1 MTTFAKAFLTVGL
14 VAIAAGPASAQ
25 QGRGGFGGGGF
36 GGAMLLTNKGVQKE
50 MKLTDEQAE
59 KVQTFAREFG
69 AKTREEYQGVTELP
83 EGERREK
90 MQELGKTRAA
100 ALHKGLAEI
109 LKPEQHK
116 RFEQIELQ
124 AAGPNAFATPKVVEG
139 LKLTKEQRDSI
150 RQVNED
156 LRKVMTDARE
166 DFQNDREGAM
176 KQMLEGRKAASEKVM
191 ALLTAEQKSSW
202 KEMVGEP
209 FEVKYE
215 RRPQN

>member
-25 QGRGGFGGGGF
+25 QGRGGMGG
-36 GGAMLLTNKGVQKE
+36 GGAMLLVNKGVQKE
-50 MKLTDEQAE
+50 LKLNDEQTE
-59 KVQTFAREFG
+59 KVETFAREWG
-69 AKTREEYQGVTELP
+69 AKMREEYQGLNDLSED
-83 EGERREK
+83 ERRTK
-90 MQELGKTRAA
+90 MQELNKGRAE

-109 LKPEQHK
+109 MKPEQHK
-116 RFEQIELQ
+116 RFEQIDLQ
-124 AAGPNAFATPKVVEG
+124 VSGSNAFATPKVVEG
-139 LKLTKEQRDSI
+139 LKITDEQRAKI

-156 LRKVMTDARE
+156 LRQTMADARE

-176 KQMLEGRKAASEKVM
+176 KQIAEGRKAAIEKVM
-191 ALLTAEQKSSW
+191 ALMTEEQKSSW
-202 KEMVGEP
+202 KEMTGEP

>member
-14 VAIAAGPASAQ
+14 AAIAAGPASAQ
-25 QGRGGFGGGGF
+25 QGRGGMMGGG
-36 GGAMLLTNKGVQKE
+36 GGAMLLVNKGVQKE
-50 MKLTDEQAE
+50 LKLTDEQAE
-59 KVQTFAREFG
+59 KAETFAREYG
-69 AKTREEYQGVTELP
+69 AKMREQFQGLADLSED
-83 EGERREK
+83 ERRTK
-90 MQELGKTRAA
+90 MQEFNKARTE
-100 ALHKGLAEI
+100 ALQKGLAEI
-109 LKPEQHK
+109 MKPEQQK
-116 RFEQIELQ
+116 RFDQIDLQ
-124 AAGPNAFATPKVVEG
+124 ASGPNAFATPKVVEG
-139 LKLTKEQRDSI
+139 LKITDEQKAKI

-156 LRKVMTDARE
+156 LRQTMTDARE